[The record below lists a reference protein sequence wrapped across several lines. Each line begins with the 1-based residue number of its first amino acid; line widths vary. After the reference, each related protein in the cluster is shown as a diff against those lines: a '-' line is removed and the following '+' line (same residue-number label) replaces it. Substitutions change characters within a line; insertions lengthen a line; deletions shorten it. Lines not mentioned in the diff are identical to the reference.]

1 MDLLPAHISEYITSL
16 GYVNCWVPQ
25 QSARFGTR
33 VRTKEESQAALVR
46 LELHLDADL
55 QKRVLNDQAR
65 VLGQKVAIV
74 PTKGGIHTHGCRV
87 ASRFAWETFGSKI
100 KGEVTHSVA
109 FYTKP

>member
-1 MDLLPAHISEYITSL
+1 MDLLPAQISEYITSL
-16 GYVNCWVPQ
+16 GYVNCWVSQ

-74 PTKGGIHTHGCRV
+74 PTKEGIYTRLPGRIRVSHGE
-87 ASRFAWETFGSKI
+87 SS
-100 KGEVTHSVA
+100 EVKSEER
-109 FYTKP
+109 